1 MNMVQNLKTLRE
13 KHNVSQQRLAAA
25 VGVSQQSIN
34 KYENHN
40 IEPEIRTLIRIADF
54 FHVSVDYL
62 IGHGDDSEEKTP
74 CQLNDD
80 ELKLVYD
87 YRNLSLSQR
96 ESIRLVMENYCK

>member
-1 MNMVQNLKTLRE
+1 MVQNLKILRE

-62 IGHGDDSEEKTP
+62 IGHGLDAEENTP
-74 CQLNDD
+74 CQLSND
-80 ELKLVYD
+80 ELKLIYD

-96 ESIRLVMENYCK
+96 ESIRLVMKNYLK